1 MEYCQTLILGI
12 FLTTVVKP
20 KWSDLV
26 SQSEHRNIIQ
36 KNEPKLEAQTR
47 SQYQLWENI
56 LLVPSMGSQSRENMQ
71 LVLNA
76 GNQAQSAKR
85 GKPSAGIHAT
95 GAKRMREMTSG
106 FGFPPDWYV
115 FFLIGC
121 HMSMSR
127 VFEPIIELSKRK
139 AIVELIVNT

>member
-1 MEYCQTLILGI
+1 MDFKDRRWNIVNTLILGI
-12 FLTTVVKP
+12 FLTTIVKP

-47 SQYQLWENI
+47 SQYQLW
-56 LLVPSMGSQSRENMQ
+56 ENMQ